1 MEEQYMFYIILAIW
15 TLFFIWAFS
24 LSTILFSRLKQ
35 IVDSLNQVIDLLEK
49 LPVVLEKKLKSD
61 Q

>member
-1 MEEQYMFYIILAIW
+1 MPEQYMFYIILAIW

-35 IVDSLNQVIDLLEK
+35 IVEGLNQIIEELEK
-49 LPVVLEKKLKSD
+49 LPVVLEKKLKS
-61 Q
+61 